1 MLAYT
6 IRRLFLLIPVIL
18 GILLIVTATL
28 ELVPGDPAALMLGQF
43 ATTETVADLRHA
55 LNLDRPYLVRYVY
68 YVWDLLQGDLGRSYS
83 MKREISDEIL
93 ETLPATAQLA
103 GLALLLVLVISIPIG
118 ALAAAKPNS
127 FLDNAV
133 RVSSLA
139 GLSMPIFWTAIVLI
153 ILFSVK
159 LRLLPVGGYGGI
171 RHLVLPA
178 VTLAAPS
185 IGMVTR
191 MVRSSVMEI
200 FCEEYVNTAR
210 AKGLSELGVLFK
222 HVLRNALIPVVTVLG
237 AQLGQMLG
245 GAVLTETV
253 FSWPG
258 LGRLTVLAIFRRD
271 YVLIQGVVVVLALI
285 YILVNLAVDL
295 TYALINPRISYS

>member
-1 MLAYT
+1 
-6 IRRLFLLIPVIL
+6 LFLLIPVVL

-68 YVWDLLQGDLGRSYS
+68 YVWDLLHGDLGRSYT

-103 GLALLLVLVISIPIG
+103 GLALLLVLVVSIPAG

-133 RVSSLA
+133 RVLSLA

-159 LRLLPVGGYGGI
+159 LGFLPVGGYGGI

-210 AKGLSELGVLFK
+210 AKGLRERVVLFK

-285 YILVNLAVDL
+285 YIFVNLAVDL

>member
-6 IRRLFLLIPVIL
+6 IRRLFLLIPVVL

-68 YVWDLLQGDLGRSYS
+68 YVWDLLHGDLGRSYT

-93 ETLPATAQLA
+93 ETLPATVQLA
-103 GLALLLVLVISIPIG
+103 GLALLLVLVVSIPAG

-133 RVSSLA
+133 RVLSLA

-153 ILFSVK
+153 ILFSVVSK
-159 LRLLPVGGYGGI
+159 E
-171 RHLVLPA
+171 
-178 VTLAAPS
+178 VTILIS
-185 IGMVTR
+185 R
-191 MVRSSVMEI
+191 RSNRS
-200 FCEEYVNTAR
+200 
-210 AKGLSELGVLFK
+210 
-222 HVLRNALIPVVTVLG
+222 
-237 AQLGQMLG
+237 
-245 GAVLTETV
+245 
-253 FSWPG
+253 
-258 LGRLTVLAIFRRD
+258 
-271 YVLIQGVVVVLALI
+271 
-285 YILVNLAVDL
+285 
-295 TYALINPRISYS
+295 